1 MKKKVVITG
10 VGAVSPIGIGKDEF
24 WTNLVNGKSGVG
36 KITRFDPTEYS
47 TQIAGE
53 VKDFDPTQF
62 IDKKEAKRM
71 DRTTQFAVAAAKMAI
86 ADAKLDVEKENRERI
101 GVFIGSGIGGMET
114 LHSQYETLFQKGPN
128 RVSPFFIPMMIGN
141 MPAGQVSITF
151 NLQGPTSCVVT
162 ACATG
167 TNSVGDAFKVIQ
179 RGDADVMLAGGTE
192 ACISPAPVAG
202 FCAMKALSTNNENPE
217 KASRPFDK
225 GRDGFVMGEGAGVV
239 ILESL
244 DHAIAR
250 GATIYA
256 EVAGYGS
263 NSDAYHITAPA
274 PEGVMAAKCMGL
286 AVKDAGLDVTEIDY
300 INAHGTS
307 TPLNDKNETLA
318 IKSLFGDHAK
328 NLAISSI
335 KSMTGHLLGAAGGI
349 ECIATALTIANDT
362 IPPTINY
369 ETPDDELD
377 LDYVPNKSRKSV
389 VKAALSNS
397 FGFGGHNATIL
408 LKKYQA

>member
-1 MKKKVVITG
+1 MKKRVVITG

-128 RVSPFFIPMMIGN
+128 RISPFFIPMMIGN

-274 PEGVMAAKCMGL
+274 PEGVMAAKCRGL

>member
-1 MKKKVVITG
+1 MKKRVVITG
-10 VGAVSPIGIGKDEF
+10 VGAVTPIGIGKEEF

-36 KITRFDPTEYS
+36 RITRFDPTEFS

-53 VKDFDPTQF
+53 VKEFDPTQF

-86 ADAKLDVEKENRERI
+86 EDANLDVEKENRERI

-128 RVSPFFIPMMIGN
+128 RISPFFIPMMIGN

-151 NLQGPTSCVVT
+151 NLQGPSSCVVT

-244 DHAIAR
+244 DHALAR

-274 PEGVMAAKCMGL
+274 PEGAMAAKCMNL
-286 AVKDAGLDVTEIDY
+286 AVKDAGLELNDIDY

-328 NLAISSI
+328 NIAISSI

-377 LDYVPNKSRKSV
+377 LDYVPNKSRNSV

>member
-1 MKKKVVITG
+1 MKKRVVITG

-128 RVSPFFIPMMIGN
+128 RISPFFIPMMIGN

-335 KSMTGHLLGAAGGI
+335 KSMTGHLLGAAGGV
-349 ECIATALTIANDT
+349 EAIASLLALQHQF
-362 IPPTINY
+362 IPPTINVTEKDPEIDLNLVINDSI
-369 ETPDDELD
+369 ETKLT
-377 LDYVPNKSRKSV
+377 Y
-389 VKAALSNS
+389 AMSNS
-397 FGFGGHNATIL
+397 LGFGGHNAVIL
-408 LKKYQA
+408 MKRWEA